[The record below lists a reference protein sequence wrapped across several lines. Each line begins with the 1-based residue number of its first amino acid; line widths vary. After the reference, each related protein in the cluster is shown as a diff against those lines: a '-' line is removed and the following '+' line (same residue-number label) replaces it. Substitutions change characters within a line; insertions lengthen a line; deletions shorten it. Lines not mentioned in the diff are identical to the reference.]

1 MSIVPQL
8 RTALHDVAPAIAFQ
22 TPDTMDD
29 LLDDALVTNRMESWL
44 FGIFAA
50 IAVLL
55 AVIGIH
61 GLLTQEIASR
71 TRDIGLRMAL
81 GATRTGIARMMF
93 ARIAAL
99 LALGLGIG
107 AFLTVLLR
115 RIVASVLVIQFERD
129 GAVIAGLIAALAVVG
144 FLAALIPIRRAVSID
159 PMRALRTE

>member
-1 MSIVPQL
+1 ME
-8 RTALHDVAPAIAFQ
+8 
-22 TPDTMDD
+22 D

-55 AVIGIH
+55 AIIGIH
-61 GLLTQEIASR
+61 GLLAQEIASR

-93 ARIAAL
+93 GRIAAL
-99 LALGLGIG
+99 LALGLGTG

-129 GAVIAGLIAALAVVG
+129 GAIIAGLIAALAVVG
-144 FLAALIPIRRAVSID
+144 FLAALVPIRRAASID
-159 PMRALRTE
+159 PMRALRNE